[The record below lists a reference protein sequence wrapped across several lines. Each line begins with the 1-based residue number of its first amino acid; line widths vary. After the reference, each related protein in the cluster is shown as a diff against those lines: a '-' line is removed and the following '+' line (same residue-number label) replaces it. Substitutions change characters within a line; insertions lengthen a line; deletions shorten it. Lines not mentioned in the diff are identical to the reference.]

1 MKLLL
6 TYLFVAFLVAL
17 RATRKGGSLPF
28 WPLLVVA
35 FVVGAAYFSQRA
47 IG

>member
-6 TYLFVAFLVAL
+6 AYMFVTLVLAM
-17 RATRKGGSLPF
+17 RATRHGRTLPF
-28 WPLLVVA
+28 WPLLIA
-35 FVVGAAYFSQRA
+35 TFVVGAAFLSQRV

>member
-6 TYLFVAFLVAL
+6 AYLFVAFLLAL
-17 RATRKGGSLPF
+17 RTTRRGGSVPF
-28 WPLLVVA
+28 WPLLLVS
-35 FVVGAAYFSQRA
+35 FVVGAAYLSQRV